1 MVSVSHQQEHL
12 SVRVSS
18 AGAGAALILQAP
30 ELYSFRHD
38 LCQEFNNMQILLD
51 LVNHIVYISLFIKFD

>member
-18 AGAGAALILQAP
+18 AGAGAAPILQAP
-30 ELYSFRHD
+30 ERFRHD

-51 LVNHIVYISLFIKFD
+51 LVNHIVYILFIKFD